1 MPEKPIDSRLSDS
14 ESDRLA
20 GGGVG
25 GYPELEITGLDNI
38 FIVDVPEGEGGDR
51 KREIHDL

>member
-1 MPEKPIDSRLSDS
+1 MIEKPIDPRLPYS
-14 ESDRLA
+14 EPDGFA

-51 KREIHDL
+51 KREIYDL